1 MTPGLQATNVGD
13 VYHMRYLPILK
24 ITSSKMTGSP
34 SHIKLN
40 DQPLRAVYLKPVRLT
55 WRMKL
60 FKARSSFYNRSCVLF
75 NVKLFIYETFLNINC
90 PLN

>member
-34 SHIKLN
+34 SHIKKKW
-40 DQPLRAVYLKPVRLT
+40 PAP
-55 WRMKL
+55 
-60 FKARSSFYNRSCVLF
+60 
-75 NVKLFIYETFLNINC
+75 
-90 PLN
+90 